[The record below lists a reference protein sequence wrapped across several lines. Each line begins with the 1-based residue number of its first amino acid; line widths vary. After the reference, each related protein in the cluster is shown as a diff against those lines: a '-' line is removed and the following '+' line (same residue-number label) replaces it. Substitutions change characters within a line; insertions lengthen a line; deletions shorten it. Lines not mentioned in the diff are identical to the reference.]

1 MKRYYVPLR
10 NVRRPAGRTANL
22 PLNRFHCSGYTLV
35 EILISISTMLI
46 LTGMAFGSFSIYRDF
61 ETVSDIN
68 DLLADLQYS
77 RTEALKRQATIT
89 LCRSDDG
96 LNCHHDNNWENGWI
110 IFTDPNR
117 NRIVDENDEILRV
130 SDGLGHVGSLTLGSG
145 YYNYIMFANTGTAY
159 PRNTF
164 KLCRPGSKPRAII
177 LFATGRARVSR
188 EDSSG
193 KSLVCA

>member
-1 MKRYYVPLR
+1 MKLHCVSLF
-10 NVRRPAGRTANL
+10 PAGL
-22 PLNRFHCSGYTLV
+22 PINRVHSSGFTLV
-35 EILISISTMLI
+35 EILVTISIML
-46 LTGMAFGSFSIYRDF
+46 LLSGMAFGSLSVYRDF

-89 LCRSDDG
+89 ICRSDDG
-96 LNCHHDNNWENGWI
+96 LNCHRNNDWENGWI
-110 IFTDPNR
+110 IFTDQNR
-117 NRIVDENDEILRV
+117 NRVVDENDEILRI
-130 SDGLGHVGSLTLGSG
+130 SDGFGHDGTLTLGSG

-188 EDSSG
+188 QDSSG
-193 KSLVCA
+193 KSLVCS